1 MKSEI
6 EKTEEV
12 DEMVK
17 GVKEERLRRLKV
29 HKEVQSYWNNFVRS
43 LLRAVVGWE
52 AYSKLCISERIEID
66 EFPLE
71 MQKVFIRFNPK
82 GDLGYMIEDI
92 FTSPAIKEF
101 LKEMLL
107 KNKIEEGD

>member
-1 MKSEI
+1 MNK
-6 EKTEEV
+6 KLEV
-12 DEMVK
+12 DEMVMEEK
-17 GVKEERLRRLKV
+17 KERLKRLKV
-29 HKEVQSYWNNFVRS
+29 LKEVQNYWNDFVRS
-43 LLRAVVGWE
+43 LLRAVVNWE

-71 MQKVFIRFNPK
+71 MQKSFVRFNPK

-101 LKEMLL
+101 LKGMLL
-107 KNKIEEGD
+107 KNEIKGD